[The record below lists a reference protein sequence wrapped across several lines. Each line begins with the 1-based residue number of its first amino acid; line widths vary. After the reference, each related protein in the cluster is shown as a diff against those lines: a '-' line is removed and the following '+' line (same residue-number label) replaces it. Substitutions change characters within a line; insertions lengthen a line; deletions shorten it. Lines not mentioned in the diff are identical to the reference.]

1 MEWIQKGFLERVS
14 MRFSFEGNRSSKM
27 AGINPREKTGLP
39 KTRRCLG
46 CNREMD
52 DDGSVLFIR
61 GFCSHKCLDNYLKSG
76 IASERNG
83 DGAYL

>member
-1 MEWIQKGFLERVS
+1 MKVTGFT
-14 MRFSFEGNRSSKM
+14 
-27 AGINPREKTGLP
+27 PRERASGLP
-39 KTRRCLG
+39 KSRRCLG

-61 GFCSHKCLDNYLKSG
+61 GFCSQKCLGNYLNSG
-76 IASERNG
+76 GVSTERAE